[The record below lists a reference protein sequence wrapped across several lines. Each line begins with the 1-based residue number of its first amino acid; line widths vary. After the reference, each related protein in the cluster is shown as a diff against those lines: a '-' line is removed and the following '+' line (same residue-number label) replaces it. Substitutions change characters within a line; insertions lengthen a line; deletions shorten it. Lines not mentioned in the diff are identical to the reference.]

1 MKKLVLLLVFIN
13 LVLLSYF
20 NLDRILPS
28 APKVTAVAINPE
40 KINLLTQ
47 QQIEA
52 LPKKTAESSSAVP
65 TPAPTTGAAPATDTV
80 KTSDTAF
87 NQTTATSCYEW
98 GIFSASSLTGAQS
111 AALNLSLQPTV
122 KEQTS
127 LEAKRFWVYK
137 PPLKSAEAAQS
148 KASELKALGVQELF
162 VLQDSKWK
170 NAISFGVFED
180 EKLATNLLKELRAKG
195 VKDVVKA
202 SRNQGKGHSSL
213 LFKKLTETE
222 VAELK
227 KLKPAFPEANLK
239 EISCN

>member
-65 TPAPTTGAAPATDTV
+65 TPAPTTGAAPATDTA
-80 KTSDTAF
+80 KTSDTAS

-111 AALNLSLQPTV
+111 AASNLSLQPTV